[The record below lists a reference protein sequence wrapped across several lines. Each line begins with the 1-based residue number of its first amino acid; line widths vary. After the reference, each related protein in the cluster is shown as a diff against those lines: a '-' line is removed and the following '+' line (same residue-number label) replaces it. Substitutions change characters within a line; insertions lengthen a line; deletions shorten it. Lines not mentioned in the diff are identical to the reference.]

1 MDRKM
6 IKWEPFNSVIS
17 SSKMIKDVLKEKE
30 KIKKPI
36 LSEEQLLLINNQILE
51 HFQTKEQVQITYY
64 ENGYI
69 NKITE
74 YIKKIDSVNKKVY
87 LTNGYIYFNQIIK
100 IN

>member
-17 SSKMIKDVLKEKE
+17 SSKIIKDVLKEKE
-30 KIKKPI
+30 RIKKPI
-36 LSEEQLLLINNQILE
+36 LSEEQLELINNQILE
-51 HFQTKEQVQITYY
+51 YYQTKEQVQITYY

-69 NKITE
+69 NKISE

-87 LTNGYIYFNQIIK
+87 LTNRCIYFNQIIK

>member
-6 IKWEPFNSVIS
+6 IKWEAFNSVIY
-17 SSKMIKDVLKEKE
+17 SSKIIKDVVKEKQ

-36 LSEEQLLLINNQILE
+36 LSEEQLELINNQILE
-51 HFQTKEQVQITYY
+51 YYQTKEQVQITYY

-69 NKITE
+69 NKISE

-87 LTNGYIYFNQIIK
+87 LTNRCIYFNQIIK